1 MPISPLKAIESVL
14 ADPMLYLRVAAE
26 ERHGES
32 VCTCSICPCSKDSL
46 CSLDDVP
53 SIETHAENRYYRA
66 TPFNI
71 DRDNFS
77 GSDILVRS
85 NAHGTQWNQRPSHA
99 VDSPP

>member
-26 ERHGES
+26 ERHGEP
-32 VCTCSICPCSKDSL
+32 VCTCSICPCSTDLL
-46 CSLDDVP
+46 CSLDEVP
-53 SIETHAENRYYRA
+53 SIDTHAENRDYRA

-71 DRDNFS
+71 ERDKFS
-77 GSDILVRS
+77 RSDILLRS
-85 NAHGTQWNQRPSHA
+85 NAHGAQWNQRHSHA